1 TAAGKALGDGLN
13 ILVFPEGTRSRDGR
27 LSVFKK
33 GPFFLAMETQAPVV
47 PVAISGTERMMRKGS
62 AAITPGVARVR
73 LLPTIEPKDFETRE
87 DLLRAV
93 REEIAEALPE
103 EMKPWEG

>member
-1 TAAGKALGDGLN
+1 
-13 ILVFPEGTRSRDGR
+13 
-27 LSVFKK
+27 
-33 GPFFLAMETQAPVV
+33 
-47 PVAISGTERMMRKGS
+47 MMRKGS

-73 LLPTIEPKDFETRE
+73 LLPVIEPRDYGTRE

-103 EMKPWEG
+103 EMKPVAG